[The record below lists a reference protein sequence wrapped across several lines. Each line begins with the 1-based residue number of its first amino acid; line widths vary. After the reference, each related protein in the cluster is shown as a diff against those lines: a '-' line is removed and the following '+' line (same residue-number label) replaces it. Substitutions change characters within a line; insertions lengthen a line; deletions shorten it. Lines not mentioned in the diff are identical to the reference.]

1 MKRLVPLLLCACLFL
16 SLASSASGRDY
27 PARPVQLVIPFSA
40 GNASDIFARHYAG
53 IASKYLGQAIQ
64 CSNISGNFTQE
75 AVAYV
80 YEQPADGYTL
90 LEVTPTLLLS
100 EFRLSSD
107 AAKKREAA
115 GKPII
120 TDTIFFRDEF
130 VPLLKV
136 QSDIQLFGVAADS
149 PFKTIEALITHAREN
164 PGKVTI
170 GGISPGGLDEFI
182 ARGFAEAAG
191 IQWKYVPFASS
202 DKALEALKKGEI
214 DVYQDKML
222 RFLPL
227 LEANEMTALVVLHDE
242 RIDVDYLRDCP
253 SSTEKGI
260 AFTRGSWRGF
270 VVKKGT
276 PPAIKA
282 KLIDSLKKAYEDPAY
297 VALAKRYKIDIRSHM
312 LEGEAWRTE
321 WDAEYA
327 VMNRLFE

>member
-1 MKRLVPLLLCACLFL
+1 MVCACLL
-16 SLASSASGRDY
+16 LALQSCASDRDY
-27 PARPVQLVIPFSA
+27 PTRPVQLIIPFSA

-100 EFRLSSD
+100 ELRLSSET
-107 AAKKREAA
+107 AKRREAV

-130 VPLLKV
+130 EPLLKV

-149 PFKTIEALITHAREN
+149 PFKTIDALIAHAKKN
-164 PGKVTI
+164 PGTVTI
-170 GGISPGGLDEFI
+170 GGISPGGLDEYI

-191 IQWKYVPFASS
+191 IQWNYIPFASS

-222 RFLPL
+222 RFLPR
-227 LEANEMTALVVLHDE
+227 LEAKEMTALVVLHDE
-242 RIDVDYLRDCP
+242 RIDVDCLKDCP

-276 PPAIKA
+276 SATVKT
-282 KLIDSLKKAYEDPAY
+282 KLINTLKKAYADPAY
-297 VALAKRYKIDIRSHM
+297 EALAKRYKTDIRSHI
-312 LEGEAWRTE
+312 LEGDAWRAE

-327 VMNRLFE
+327 AMKRLFQ